1 MSPFF
6 FILSVCLLYISLP
19 CVVLDGTGGR
29 YFLFLER
36 EGLLEKQISL
46 RYGIF
51 REGIIP
57 HKYCLFNSNHTTED
71 IPTEPSD
78 DAGES
83 FNLSVNSTTQEHVV
97 TDLSCYVQESFSSL
111 LEDLKPLRVNLYS
124 GGASPL
130 SGDIRV
136 EWPDAY
142 CTLDWDDNLYPKGI
156 TITVEAISDEEDD
169 SNFDAISC
177 SIFAATDYDPPEV
190 GSVFTQRVVLHFET
204 SYTLSV
210 SRKGLWILLI
220 LLLVGVGGALAAWL
234 VYRYKEPL
242 MAIADSIRHR
252 SNSKHVRIGEED
264 GL

>member
-1 MSPFF
+1 MVPFF

-19 CVVLDGTGGR
+19 CVVLDGTGGS

-51 REGIIP
+51 RDGIIP
-57 HKYCLFNSNHTTED
+57 HKYCLFNASETNEEL
-71 IPTEPSD
+71 PAEAYD

-83 FNLSVNSTTQEHVV
+83 FSLSVNTTAQENFV
-97 TDLSCYVQESFSSL
+97 TDLSCHIQESFSSL
-111 LEDLKPLRVNLYS
+111 LAELRPLRVNLYS
-124 GGASPL
+124 GSVSPL
-130 SGDIRV
+130 SGDMRV

-142 CTLDWDDNLYPKGI
+142 CTLEWDDKLYPKGI
-156 TITVEAISDEEDD
+156 TITVEAVPDEDDD
-169 SNFDAISC
+169 SNFDAVSC
-177 SIFAATDYDPPEV
+177 SIFAATDYEPPAV
-190 GSVFTQRVVLHFET
+190 GSVFTQRVVLHFEN

-210 SRKGLWILLI
+210 SRKGIWILLI
-220 LLLVGVGGALAAWL
+220 LLLLGVAGALAAWL

-242 MAIADSIRHR
+242 MAVANSIRHR
-252 SNSKHVRIGEED
+252 SNSKHVRIGEDD